1 MFILAIASPVFAS
14 NTESLPTSATVTA
27 ATDFW
32 FSVAEQTDFTVS
44 TQEIPG
50 IGSDPHLWL
59 YNDQGAQL
67 AANDDYFG
75 LQSYI
80 AISIPPGAYR
90 VRAGIC
96 CGNPDAWP
104 TWEPSYAYSVNFST
118 GYSSSTSGSTPT
130 TTSPQ
135 FVGAPTNLT
144 VNDGAESVALSWDAP
159 QDGTRQPERYAV
171 SWRIPGDQN
180 SERAI
185 ASSQTTI
192 TIPYSTLDDA
202 GALDRL
208 FTFRIRS
215 DNDTYQLYSSW
226 SSEVTV
232 YISAP
237 GVLVD
242 QPNTLLYEYG
252 ENADRLVQ
260 APLGKKF
267 SRVLFA
273 SYGTPDLVDGVLFR
287 GNCHASNSEQV
298 VQSLMAES
306 NVFVLSASNSV
317 FGDPCGGTGKWLK
330 LLIEYEDD
338 PMHVAPTTTTTTVA
352 IIPPM
357 ITTTTPP
364 VVIPTTPTTTTT
376 EPPVATT
383 TTAAPPETATTT
395 IARATTTTTSPAVQT
410 TTTVAATT
418 TTPTTT
424 TTTTVAPTEEKL
436 PVPEANEIAKIETP
450 AELEKLVETVDL
462 EAIEPAQVVALVT
475 NKAFLELPKDK
486 LESVFE
492 SISPSELSPTQEA
505 QLITTLTSA
514 PDSVKST
521 FEGAIDVYGAGFD
534 DYVPTGSTVDVATR
548 RSVIAV
554 TTVMAVAGT
563 AGAAPGAGGGTPGGG
578 GSGSNNPTS
587 DNNNAARKE
596 EEQEDEEAGGLEGPE
611 DREKNEN
618 TRNSIFTYGENNMKK
633 FSIIGFIK
641 KFAKETAALSFTF
654 AGSAIMFVT
663 LSGDTRRIAIIATI
677 AAVTVH
683 YVSVMLQNDSE

>member
-1 MFILAIASPVFAS
+1 MFILALASPVLAT
-14 NTESLPTSATVTA
+14 NTNSEPLPTTATVTSATDFFFTVT
-27 ATDFW
+27 
-32 FSVAEQTDFTVS
+32 EQTSFTAS
-44 TQEIPG
+44 TSQFES

-59 YNDQGAQL
+59 YNDQGTLL

-80 AISIPPGAYR
+80 AISISPGSYR
-90 VRAGIC
+90 LRAGVC
-96 CGNPDAWP
+96 CGNPDGWP
-104 TWEPSYAYSVNFST
+104 TWDPNYAYSITFNT
-118 GYSSSTSGSTPT
+118 GYSSSTGGSIPT
-130 TTSPQ
+130 TTTTVPQ

-144 VNDGAESVALSWDAP
+144 VDNGLESVTLSWNAP

-171 SWRIPGDQN
+171 SWRIPGLQN

-185 ASSQTTI
+185 ASNQTTI

-202 GALDRL
+202 GSLNQL

-226 SSEVTV
+226 SNEVTV
-232 YISAP
+232 YISGP
-237 GVLVD
+237 GVSID

-252 ENADRLVQ
+252 ENADELVQ
-260 APLGKKF
+260 APLGKRF

-273 SYGTPDLVDGVLFR
+273 SYGTPSLIDGVLYK
-287 GNCHASNSEQV
+287 GNCHAQSSEQV
-298 VQSLMAES
+298 VQSLMLES
-306 NVFVLSASNSV
+306 NAFVLSASNDV
-317 FGDPCGGTGKWLK
+317 FGDPCGGTGKRLK

-338 PMHVAPTTTTTTVA
+338 PAYVAPTTTTTTTTVV

-364 VVIPTTPTTTTT
+364 VATTTTSTTTTT

-383 TTAAPPETATTT
+383 TTAAPPETTTT
-395 IARATTTTTSPAVQT
+395 AIARTTTTTTSPAVQT
-410 TTTVAATT
+410 TTTTAA
-418 TTPTTT
+418 PTTT
-424 TTTTVAPTEEKL
+424 TTVPVENKL
-436 PVPEANEIAKIETP
+436 PVPRADEISKIETKE
-450 AELEKLVETVDL
+450 ELEKLIETVDL
-462 EAIEPAQVVALVT
+462 ASIKPAQAVALIA
-475 NKAFLELPKDK
+475 NSAFMALSTDK
-486 LESVFE
+486 LEAVFS
-492 SISPSELSPTQEA
+492 SISVSDLSPTQETELA
-505 QLITTLTSA
+505 RTLTAA

-521 FEGAIDVYGAGFD
+521 FEGTVDIYGEGFD
-534 DYVPTGSTVDVATR
+534 DYVPTGSAVDVKTR

-554 TTVMAVAGT
+554 TTLMSATAV
-563 AGAAPGAGGGTPGGG
+563 AGAAPGTGGGTPGGG
-578 GSGSNNPTS
+578 GSGNNNPTS

-663 LSGDTRRIAIIATI
+663 LSGETRKIAIIATI

-683 YVSVMLQNDSE
+683 YISVMLENDSE